1 MTNEEKLIK
10 LAASKHEIK
19 LSSKDI
25 LDKYELGGSK
35 VAAKSR
41 WIFSRPVAFATGS
54 LLSVGIICA
63 LVIPNVINLDDSSV
77 IAVDSTSETQ
87 ETTSI
92 TTDPSSNGVA
102 LEIAPS
108 DENEVVGFEI
118 LSSVELFDEESA
130 ETDDSISLNSKLLKS
145 NNSGYR
151 EEDEASF
158 EDIVDNYE
166 KVESIIYQASNINDG
181 GIAGSLTEGEYEGV
195 YGTYTYR
202 LTYDYNDII
211 LYYNLDEETVDSD
224 EYDPH
229 GDNYG
234 EGHGEQN
241 HFGANFD
248 GEIVSGTNV
257 YQTTGTRETDEDSTR
272 TEIDLRVDISDNK
285 FYYVYQ
291 MAEEGEFSYDYL
303 LYETYGNGDYYG
315 LTECYSIRVS
325 QFDEDDFICSATV
338 FSYDDS
344 KYDQYGSYYY
354 SDDMYEFYVTREDDY
369 YLVEYWSDRDYK
381 EIYLYYTDEGHK
393 YVDGDTNEEILK

>member
-54 LLSVGIICA
+54 ILSIGLICA
-63 LVIPNVINLDDSSV
+63 LVIPNVINSDNSSI
-77 IAVDSTSETQ
+77 IAVDSTSEIQ
-87 ETTSI
+87 DTTSI
-92 TTDPSSNGVA
+92 TSEPSSTGVTLA
-102 LEIAPS
+102 IAPS

-118 LSSVELFDEESA
+118 LSSVELFDEESS
-130 ETDDSISLNSKLLKS
+130 ETDASISLNSKIKS
-145 NNSGYR
+145 NNMGYR

-166 KVESIIYQASNINDG
+166 KVESIIYQASSIEDG
-181 GIAGSLTEGEYEGV
+181 NIAGSLTEGEYVGT

-211 LYYNLDEETVDSD
+211 LYYNLEEETENSD
-224 EYDPH
+224 EYNPRGDNH
-229 GDNYG
+229 GD
-234 EGHGEQN
+234 GHGEQN
-241 HFGANFD
+241 HFGSNFD
-248 GEIVSGTNV
+248 GEIVSGSNV
-257 YQTTGTRETDEDSTR
+257 YQTTGTRDTDEDSTH
-272 TEIDLRVDISDNK
+272 TEIDLRVDISENK

-291 MAEEGEFSYDYL
+291 MADEGEFSYDYL
-303 LYETYGNGDYYG
+303 LYEKYGVDDYYG
-315 LTECYSIRVS
+315 ITECYSIRVS
-325 QFDEDDFICSATV
+325 QFDEDEFICNAIV
-338 FSYDDS
+338 FSYADS
-344 KYDQYGSYYY
+344 EYDQYGSGYY
-354 SDDMYEFYVTREDDY
+354 SNDMYEFYVTKEDDY
-369 YLVEYWSDRDYK
+369 YLVEYWTNRDYK

-393 YVDGDTNEEILK
+393 YVDADTNEEILK